1 MTIWR
6 ASWGARDEFAERDWK
21 TAKAFADRDQKAVE
35 VAEDLHE
42 EMDRRERMIGET
54 MTAVRQ
60 KINEVE
66 LATERNFVRRVEFS
80 DSVAMLRG
88 ELQNLAARM
97 DRKLDA
103 IDEKIDEIPRGQR

>member
-1 MTIWR
+1 MTSIWN
-6 ASWGARDEFAERDWK
+6 ASWGARDEFAERDK
-21 TAKAFADRDQKAVE
+21 KVAEA
-35 VAEDLHE
+35 AEDLHE

-103 IDEKIDEIPRGQR
+103 IDEKIDELPRGQR